1 MTIDTPWNNPYHSD
15 RKEREELAAKE
26 AETLVPWGSAHP
38 MALPQQM
45 LARVKGAIDAGRE
58 VSIIACV
65 IEKNRSGNYIY
76 TCTSSEMKSETALMA
91 AHEIKQH
98 VLKFMEHE

>member
-1 MTIDTPWNNPYHSD
+1 MTIDTPWNNPYHPA
-15 RKEREELAAKE
+15 RVKEREERAAKE

-45 LARVKGAIDAGRE
+45 LARVKGAIEAGKE

-65 IEKNRSGNYIY
+65 IEKNERGNYVY
-76 TCTSSEMKSETALMA
+76 TCTSSVMKAEIALMA
-91 AHEIKQH
+91 AHE
-98 VLKFMEHE
+98 LKRHALRDQE